1 MRSEKPDSGNER
13 AHRPPSVATTAL
25 AAVALALAL
34 YVAAVPF
41 RGGPPLG
48 RFLDPVHGVWAV
60 ATRADLPVRE
70 SHKLDGAAAPVDVR
84 FDDRA
89 VPHIFAASQI
99 DAWRALGYVHARD
112 RLFQMELQT
121 RAAAGTLSEILG
133 ARALDVDRE
142 ARAQGLAWSA
152 DRAYRE
158 LDPNSDAIRAA
169 RAYSDGV
176 NTFIE
181 GMTPADYPLEYH
193 LLGAKPQRWEPEYSA
208 YLLARMGLT
217 LAYTD
222 GELQR
227 AQIEALVGKP
237 ATAALF
243 PENAPIVEPIQPN
256 GQRAPRFDFTR
267 IPAPLAVDSAKLAA
281 ATELRRAAHPFGRPV
296 ARFGDQRA
304 GAGADLGGE
313 IAVGSN
319 NWAVSPKRSASGHA
333 LLAGDPHLSLSLPS
347 IWYEAHLV
355 VPDTLDVYG
364 VTLLGSPFITI
375 GFNRDVAWTFTNTGA
390 DVTDYYAETVD
401 DDAHPTKYKLD
412 GEWKKLETRVETVRG
427 KTGAALATDTI
438 YHTHR
443 GPMQRWGK
451 SWISRRWTVLEPH
464 NTMDTFRRANLA
476 KSAAELMQAFEGYEV
491 AAQNVLTA
499 DRGGHIAIRSNGH
512 FPIRGGKGNVVL
524 DGSTTANDWTGYW
537 PLADYPQ
544 SFDPPRGFLSSNNQQ
559 PKDPKVD
566 PRYLGWDWPAPWR
579 AMRINALLRADS
591 AVTPDAMRR
600 WQTDPISEQTAIFQR
615 AFLRAAESSPAPVD
629 SSAARAAHLLAEWD
643 GRFTRENERA
653 VLYSAALDELARRT
667 WDELGA
673 PGAPPDDRP
682 RRVATPNSMILAELL
697 DDPTNPWWDVRATKN
712 VVEDRDTI
720 LRQSL
725 AAAYDR
731 VVKMYGEPGPAWRWE
746 KIRHANINH
755 LLRIPAFSRVGI
767 PMQAGPGTLSPSAGD
782 GTHGASWRMVVE
794 LGPEVRAWG
803 TYPGGQSGNPASSR
817 YTDRLAK
824 WTAGE
829 LDTLRFPRRAAE
841 LTGRT
846 LTSSLTLTPAT
857 TERKP

>member
-1 MRSEKPDSGNER
+1 MRTD
-13 AHRPPSVATTAL
+13 RPGGDENRGSRSPPVATTLL
-25 AAVALALAL
+25 ATGGLALAL
-34 YVAAVPF
+34 YVSAVPI
-41 RGGPPLG
+41 RAGPPLG
-48 RFLDPVHGVWAV
+48 RFLDPVHGVWSV
-60 ATRADLPVRE
+60 ATHAELPARE
-70 SHKLDGAAAPVDVR
+70 SHQLAGAARSVDVR

-89 VPHIFAASQI
+89 VPHIFAANEP
-99 DAWRALGYVHARD
+99 DVWRALGYVHARD
-112 RLFQMELQT
+112 RLFQMEIQT
-121 RAAAGTLSEILG
+121 RAVAGTLSELLG
-133 ARALDVDRE
+133 TRTLEVDRE

-152 DRAYRE
+152 ERAFRE
-158 LDPNSDAIRAA
+158 LDPNSDAVRAA
-169 RAYSDGV
+169 RAYADGV

-181 GMTPADYPLEYH
+181 GMTSGDYPLEYH
-193 LLGAKPQRWEPEYSA
+193 LLGARPQRWEPRYSA

-227 AQIEALVGKP
+227 AQVEALVGKP
-237 ATAALF
+237 AAAALF

-256 GQRAPRFDFTR
+256 GQRAPRFDFIR
-267 IPAPLAVDSAKLAA
+267 IPPPQRLDSAKLAT
-281 ATELRRAAHPFGRPV
+281 ATEIRHAMDPFG
-296 ARFGDQRA
+296 AHANIGD
-304 GAGADLGGE
+304 E

-319 NWAVSPKRSASGHA
+319 NWAVSPRRSASGHA
-333 LLAGDPHLSLSLPS
+333 LLAGDPHLNLSLPS

-364 VTLLGSPFITI
+364 VTLIGSPFITI

-401 DDAHPTKYKLD
+401 NDAHPTRYKLD
-412 GEWKKLETRVETVRG
+412 GEWKTLEARIETVRARS
-427 KTGAALATDTI
+427 GAALATDTI

-451 SWISRRWTVLEPH
+451 TWVSRRWTVLEPH
-464 NTMDTFRRANLA
+464 NTMDAFRRANLA
-476 KSAAELMQAFEGYEV
+476 RSAAELLQAFEGYEV

-499 DRGGHIAIRSNGH
+499 DRAGHIAIRSNGH
-512 FPIRGGKGNVVL
+512 FPIRGGGSAPKGAARDFGRGDVVR
-524 DGSTTANDWTGYW
+524 DGSSSANDWTGYW
-537 PLADYPQ
+537 PIADYPQ
-544 SFDPPRGFLSSNNQQ
+544 SFDPPQGFLSSNNQQ
-559 PKDPKVD
+559 PKDPRVD

-600 WQTDPISEQTAIFQR
+600 WQTDPVSEQTTIFLR
-615 AFLRAAESSPAPVD
+615 AFLHAADSSSPPVD
-629 SSAARAAHLLAEWD
+629 SSVARAAHLLAEWD
-643 GRFTRENERA
+643 GRFTKDNERA
-653 VLYSAALDELARRT
+653 VLYSTALDELARRT
-667 WDELGA
+667 WDELGV
-673 PGAPPDDRP
+673 PGAPPEDRV

-697 DDPTNPWWDVRATKN
+697 DDPTNAWWDIRSTTD

-731 VVKMYGEPGPAWRWE
+731 VVKIHGEPGPAWRWE
-746 KIRHANINH
+746 KTRRANINH
-755 LLRIPAFSRVGI
+755 LLRIPAFSRLGI
-767 PMQAGPGTLSPSAGD
+767 PMQAGPGTLSPSAGG

-817 YTDRLAK
+817 YTDRLPK
-824 WTAGE
+824 WTAGD
-829 LDTLRFPRRAAE
+829 LDTLRFPRRASDLA
-841 LTGRT
+841 GRT
-846 LTSSLTLTPAT
+846 LTSSLTLTPVT
-857 TERKP
+857 SERKQ